1 MYKELAKFCG
11 FNLQCALP
19 KTPSQ
24 WENSAWLSLPV
35 LSGSEIPEQGISAM
49 LSALKQLFY

>member
-1 MYKELAKFCG
+1 
-11 FNLQCALP
+11 LQCALP